1 MKLSLSGLSKAFER
15 SVLTSALH
23 GYLSNFMNL
32 RWCYNAF
39 TQIFLG
45 YNVYFFNLV

>member
-1 MKLSLSGLSKAFER
+1 MKLSLGGLPKAFER

-32 RWCYNAF
+32 NWCYNAWY
-39 TQIFLG
+39 TDLPG
-45 YNVYFFNLV
+45 M

>member
-1 MKLSLSGLSKAFER
+1 MKLSLGGLSKTFER

-32 RWCYNAF
+32 RWCYKAC
-39 TQIFLG
+39 TFLKT
-45 YNVYFFNLV
+45 NVYLFNVV